1 MVHYYLVLVHLVCQ
15 WSPWCKQILVNK
27 EMLLCSFF
35 AWGSQKKS
43 PGNAATLDMMG
54 KSRKSSWNEGIW
66 VLSEA
71 WLIWVPRHV
80 FDIWHCLGICNHP
93 ILLDQSCWTIKHA
106 KQQTHKKLQHSVI
119 ILSTTSELS
128 PQEIHEIIV
137 SFWSSTWHPHPKKMD
152 EHYTYHRPPLQQP
165 NSNRKKH
172 VKKQFHQK
180 KTLVFT
186 GYTGFDPFLVRPEM
200 PVLPLKKSDPSL
212 GPETSWLQVPRRWP
226 RCNNWWQKPKK
237 KMKPKYYLYNLI
249 YVICKLSGAIR
260 NIFIIYTQ
268 LYYMYQYSLKD
279 GSNCLFWKVGLELLS
294 FFMKLLSLDMSF
306 HFDGG

>member
-1 MVHYYLVLVHLVCQ
+1 
-15 WSPWCKQILVNK
+15 
-27 EMLLCSFF
+27 
-35 AWGSQKKS
+35 
-43 PGNAATLDMMG
+43 
-54 KSRKSSWNEGIW
+54 
-66 VLSEA
+66 
-71 WLIWVPRHV
+71 
-80 FDIWHCLGICNHP
+80 
-93 ILLDQSCWTIKHA
+93 
-106 KQQTHKKLQHSVI
+106 
-119 ILSTTSELS
+119 
-128 PQEIHEIIV
+128 
-137 SFWSSTWHPHPKKMD
+137 
-152 EHYTYHRPPLQQP
+152 
-165 NSNRKKH
+165 
-172 VKKQFHQK
+172 
-180 KTLVFT
+180 
-186 GYTGFDPFLVRPEM
+186 M

-306 HFDGG
+306 HFDGGVRTGNGPKIWLSDSSLEKRSPNPLQIHIVDLLNIWNYRTSLSHEKCPWD